1 METIL
6 RNFNRWL
13 EKSCPGVADAL
24 RQTELRS
31 ILIGVS
37 GAIASEIRL
46 LMLVLLIVV
55 ATDSHPCLDGALP
68 QGIGCEWRYSRA

>member
-13 EKSCPGVADAL
+13 EKNCPDVADAL

-37 GAIASEIRL
+37 GAM
-46 LMLVLLIVV
+46 MLVLLIVV
-55 ATDSHPCLDGALP
+55 ATDPHPCSDRALP

>member
-13 EKSCPGVADAL
+13 EKNCPDVADAL

-55 ATDSHPCLDGALP
+55 GCDGHTLK
-68 QGIGCEWRYSRA
+68 GDG